1 LTGLVFKG
9 DLNKFLKISDF
20 DWVFPMYV
28 HSHMLP
34 FYAEQ
39 YISLI
44 YHFIHL
50 FFMTA
55 IWRILL

>member
-1 LTGLVFKG
+1 LIGF
-9 DLNKFLKISDF
+9 S
-20 DWVFPMYV
+20 YA

-34 FYAEQ
+34 FYAGQ
-39 YISLI
+39 HISFI

-55 IWRILL
+55 I

>member
-1 LTGLVFKG
+1 
-9 DLNKFLKISDF
+9 
-20 DWVFPMYV
+20 
-28 HSHMLP
+28 MLP
-34 FYAEQ
+34 FNAGQ
-39 YISLI
+39 FISFI